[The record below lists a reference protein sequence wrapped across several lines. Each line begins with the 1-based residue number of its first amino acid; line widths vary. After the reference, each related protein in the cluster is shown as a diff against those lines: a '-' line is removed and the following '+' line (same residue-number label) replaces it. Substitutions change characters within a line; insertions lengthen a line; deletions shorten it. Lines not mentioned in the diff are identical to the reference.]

1 MRPFAATILRVVD
14 REDEPTTETLHLEQ
28 LQREQAERA
37 RAEQAATD
45 AEERAAVRRA
55 DKAAYLRE
63 RLEEQA
69 QHPDAGG

>member
-1 MRPFAATILRVVD
+1 MVD
-14 REDEPTTETLHLEQ
+14 RRDEPTTETLHLEQ

-37 RAEQAATD
+37 HAKHAATD

-55 DKAAYLRE
+55 EKAAYLRD

-69 QHPDAGG
+69 QHPDAPG